1 MLSTKKICQSN
12 NKKRKESTM
21 NALDL
26 FLTAPNQETFKA
38 IQGNAWILT
47 RVFQKNEELA
57 KNWFKFGEWFKICQD
72 LNSFDDDEKTKIRA
86 FLKSS
91 VSSFDEAIKYYYS
104 LGYDDRMAWQQDFIN
119 HAKTVENLR
128 FVLHQVNQKYRKEII
143 EKMRNVAASDEE
155 KKIAYSY
162 AI

>member
-1 MLSTKKICQSN
+1 
-12 NKKRKESTM
+12 M

-26 FLTAPNQETFKA
+26 FLTAPNQEPFKA
-38 IQGNAWILT
+38 IQGNAWMLT

-57 KNWFKFGEWFKICQD
+57 KNWFKFGEWFKIYQD

-162 AI
+162 AIWMLIITF